1 MAMFL
6 PPDSV
11 AVERRHPQALAV
23 DSGNPKVFI
32 ANTHAGTVA
41 VLTGTNETV
50 VGSLRKGR
58 APFAIP
64 VNSKTHKAAAL
75 DIEGDLI
82 VIDGTTFRTSLPPHS
97 Q

>member
-1 MAMFL
+1 MFL

-41 VLTGTNETV
+41 VLNGTNETV
-50 VGSLRKGR
+50 VGSL
-58 APFAIP
+58 
-64 VNSKTHKAAAL
+64 
-75 DIEGDLI
+75 
-82 VIDGTTFRTSLPPHS
+82 
-97 Q
+97 